1 VALWDILEKCQDNTL
16 SIIQKLSKFSGILF
30 AAGIA
35 AGSIFLSDRIGFN
48 DVLLALIIGIAI
60 GNVVKLPKSFN
71 SGIKTSSG
79 LILELAIVLMAF
91 SIDYKSFI
99 ELGWQTIV
107 IIVATMTIVLIA
119 TAQLAKVLKC
129 PGSTGWLVGF
139 GTAICGS
146 SAIAALAPSVT
157 KDKSDIGISLAV
169 VNLFGLI
176 GMVAIPFITANLLT
190 NVENG
195 ILIGASLHSMGNVA
209 GAGFGMSNDIGEL
222 AVTVKLGRI
231 AMLTPALLIFRSFLK
246 NKRKEVE
253 IPTKLPWYL
262 IAFIVISIAVSF
274 VPLQSELKDGIK
286 FTSTFFLAIAMA
298 AIGLRMS
305 FKTLLGSG
313 KKGLIFGAIL
323 FAIQLIVIVVLMWMM
338 R

>member
-1 VALWDILEKCQDNTL
+1 MIGPEEYKSPGLYL
-16 SIIQKLSKFSGILF
+16 S
-30 AAGIA
+30 AGIA
-35 AGSIFLSDRIGFN
+35 GLSIVLSKLIGFN
-48 DVLLALIIGIAI
+48 DVLLALLLGIVV
-60 GNVVKLPKSFN
+60 GNLVKLPESFN

-79 LILELAIVLMAF
+79 RVLELAIVLMAF
-91 SIDYKSFI
+91 SINYKSFI
-99 ELGWQTIV
+99 ALGWETILI
-107 IIVATMTIVLIA
+107 IIVTMAVVLIA

-157 KDKSDIGISLAV
+157 KDKSDMGIALAV

-176 GMVAIPFITANLLT
+176 GMVAIPFITAEWLT
-190 NVENG
+190 DIQNG

-209 GAGFGMSNDIGEL
+209 GAGFGMSSSIGEL

-246 NKRKEVE
+246 NKRSEVDV
-253 IPTKLPWYL
+253 PTKLPWYL
-262 IAFIVISIAVSF
+262 IAFIIISIFASF
-274 VPLQSELKDGIK
+274 VPLQSDLKEIIK
-286 FTSTFFLAIAMA
+286 WISNFFLATAMA
-298 AIGLRMS
+298 AIGLKMS
-305 FKTLLGSG
+305 FKTLLSSG
-313 KKGLIFGAIL
+313 KKGLIFGGVL
-323 FAIQLIVIVVLMWMM
+323 FAIQLATIAGLMWAL